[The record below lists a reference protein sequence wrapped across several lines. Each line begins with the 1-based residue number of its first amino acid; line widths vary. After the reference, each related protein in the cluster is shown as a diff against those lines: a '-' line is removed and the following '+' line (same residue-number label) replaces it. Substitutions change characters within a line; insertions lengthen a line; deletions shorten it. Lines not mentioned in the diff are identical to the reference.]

1 MYDLKTIQ
9 DAQRLVLHDSL
20 YTYKV
25 KNSRSNIAG
34 QAKETSTKK
43 GAIALFSSKDS
54 MQKAHGVVV
63 TSFEAL
69 DAIADRMTHWT
80 PNTFNWLGY
89 TQNRASVRG
98 HRENNLAQINS
109 LVVDIDFSDAAER
122 DAREQEVLSAVTV
135 ADLFIPTMILR
146 TSKGF
151 HVYYVFDQPMFLR
164 KKRGQFPVL
173 KAAQKMSSFVR
184 QWIQKRVAGVD
195 VGCNNFGIFRI
206 PRQDNLIFFDAN
218 MLIQVSALM
227 KWSQYYAAQVPV
239 TDQPGGKVISL
250 SSDEGRQV
258 DQTWFKALLKVTTVK
273 PGRGLAR
280 HNTVM
285 TLALAMYQS
294 KVSQQRARD
303 VLDVFNSNL
312 HKPLVD
318 REVVQCVRDAYS
330 GDYRG
335 AALSYVQGLL
345 AQWVPNFSGKVVAGI
360 GWYKFA
366 KPRAERQY
374 SHAHE
379 WRQDV
384 LALINRVGKS
394 TTAVAISTRQI
405 QAELGISPASLNR
418 VMKQLQAAYQVKK
431 VQRGNQPALLTTVTM
446 LFKSAMAKRRTQSQ
460 VWTRYL
466 KPLVPT
472 VAVSGYEAVIDTLAR
487 LHEHDLA
494 GGLEPPWEFERKRRW
509 G

>member
-1 MYDLKTIQ
+1 MYDLKTVQ
-9 DAQRLVLHDSL
+9 TAQRLVLHDSL
-20 YTYKV
+20 HTYKV

-34 QAKETSTKK
+34 QVKDAPTKK

-109 LVVDIDFSDAAER
+109 LVVDIDFADAQER

-146 TSKGF
+146 TAKGY

-173 KAAQKMSSFVR
+173 NAAQKMSSFVR
-184 QWIQKRVAGVD
+184 QWIQQRVAGVD

-206 PRQDNLIFFDAN
+206 PRQDNLLFFDVN
-218 MLIQVSALM
+218 MLTQVSALM

-239 TDQPGGKVISL
+239 TDQTGDKVISL
-250 SSDEGRQV
+250 SPDEGRQV
-258 DQTWFKALLKVTTVK
+258 DQAWFKALLKVTTVK
-273 PGRGLAR
+273 PGHGLAR
-280 HNTVM
+280 HNTVL

-294 KVSQQRARD
+294 KISQQRARD

-312 HKPLVD
+312 HDPLVD

-345 AQWVPNFSGKVVAGI
+345 DQWVPNFSEKVIAGI
-360 GWYKFA
+360 GWHKFA
-366 KPRAERQY
+366 KPRSERQY

-379 WRQDV
+379 WRNDV
-384 LALINRVGKS
+384 LALINRMGGS
-394 TTAVAISTRQI
+394 DASVAMSTRQI

-418 VMKQLQAAYQVKK
+418 VMQQLQAAYQVKK

-446 LFKSAMAKRRTQSQ
+446 LFKSAMVKRRTQSQ
-460 VWTRYL
+460 AWTGYL
-466 KPLVPT
+466 TPLVPT
-472 VAVSGYEAVIDTLAR
+472 VAVSGYEAVIGTLAG

-494 GGLEPPWEFERKRRW
+494 GGLEPPWELERKRRS

>member
-1 MYDLKTIQ
+1 MYDLKTVQ
-9 DAQRLVLHDSL
+9 AAQRLVLHDSL
-20 YTYKV
+20 HTYKV
-25 KNSRSNIAG
+25 KNSSFNIAG
-34 QAKETSTKK
+34 QVMETPTKK

-54 MQKAHGVVV
+54 MQKAHGVVI
-63 TSFEAL
+63 TSFEGL
-69 DAIADRMTHWT
+69 EAIADRMTHWT

-89 TQNRASVRG
+89 TQNRGSVRG
-98 HRENNLAQINS
+98 HREANLAQINT
-109 LVVDIDFSDAAER
+109 LVVDIDFSDASER
-122 DAREQEVLSAVTV
+122 DAREQEVLGAVTV

-146 TSKGF
+146 TAKGF
-151 HVYYVFDQPMFLR
+151 HIYYVFDQPMFLR

-184 QWIQKRVAGVD
+184 QWIQQRVTGVD

-239 TDQPGGKVISL
+239 TDQMGDQVISL

-258 DQTWFKALLKVTTVK
+258 DQAWFKALLKVTTVK
-273 PGRGLAR
+273 SGHGLAR

-294 KVSQQRARD
+294 KISQQRARD

-312 HKPLVD
+312 HDPLVD

-345 AQWVPNFSGKVVAGI
+345 DQWVPNFSGKVVVGI
-360 GWYKFA
+360 GWHKFA

-374 SHAHE
+374 SHANE
-379 WRQDV
+379 WRNDV
-384 LALINRVGKS
+384 LALINRMGGS
-394 TTAVAISTRQI
+394 AASVAMSTRQI

-418 VMKQLQAAYQVKK
+418 VMKQLQATSQLKR
-431 VQRGNQPALLTTVTM
+431 VQRGNQPTLLTTVTM
-446 LFKSAMAKRRTQSQ
+446 LFKSAMVSRQAQSQ
-460 VWTRYL
+460 AWTGYL
-466 KPLVPT
+466 TTLVPT
-472 VAVSGYEAVIDTLAR
+472 VGPNGYEPTVGTLTEMQAVSGDSA
-487 LHEHDLA
+487 
-494 GGLEPPWEFERKRRW
+494 PPWVMETRRRT

>member
-1 MYDLKTIQ
+1 MYDLKTVQ
-9 DAQRLVLHDSL
+9 AAQRLILHDSL
-20 YTYKV
+20 HTYKV
-25 KNSRSNIAG
+25 KNSGSTIAG
-34 QAKETSTKK
+34 QVIETPTKK

-69 DAIADRMTHWT
+69 SAIADHMTHWT

-89 TQNRASVRG
+89 TQNRANVRG
-98 HRENNLAQINS
+98 HREDNLAQINT
-109 LVVDIDFSDAAER
+109 LVVDIDFADAQER
-122 DAREQEVLSAVTV
+122 DAREQEVLGAVTV

-146 TSKGF
+146 TAKGY
-151 HVYYVFDQPMFLR
+151 HVYYVFDHPMFLR

-184 QWIQKRVAGVD
+184 QWIQKRVARVD

-206 PRQDNLIFFDAN
+206 PRQDNLVFFDAH
-218 MLIQVSALM
+218 MLVQVSALM

-239 TDQPGGKVISL
+239 TKPDKRQVISL
-250 SSDEGRQV
+250 APDEGRQV
-258 DQTWFKALLKVTTVK
+258 DQAWFKALLKVTTVK
-273 PGRGLAR
+273 SGQGLAR
-280 HNTVM
+280 HNTVL

-294 KVSQQRARD
+294 KISQQRARD

-312 HKPLVD
+312 HDPLAD

-330 GDYRG
+330 GNYRG

-345 AQWVPNFSGKVVAGI
+345 DQWVPNFSGKVVAGI
-360 GWYKFA
+360 GWHKFA

-379 WRQDV
+379 WRNDV
-384 LALINRVGKS
+384 LALINRMGGAAAS
-394 TTAVAISTRQI
+394 VAMSTRQI
-405 QAELGISPASLNR
+405 QAELGISPASLSR
-418 VMKQLQAAYQVKK
+418 VMKQLQATSQLKQI
-431 VQRGNQPALLTTVTM
+431 QRGNQPTLLTTVTM
-446 LFKSAMAKRRTQSQ
+446 LFKSAMVSRQAQSQ
-460 VWTRYL
+460 AWTGYL
-466 KPLVPT
+466 TTLIPT
-472 VAVSGYEAVIDTLAR
+472 VGPNGYEPTVGTLTEMQAVSGDSA
-487 LHEHDLA
+487 
-494 GGLEPPWEFERKRRW
+494 PPWGMETRRRM